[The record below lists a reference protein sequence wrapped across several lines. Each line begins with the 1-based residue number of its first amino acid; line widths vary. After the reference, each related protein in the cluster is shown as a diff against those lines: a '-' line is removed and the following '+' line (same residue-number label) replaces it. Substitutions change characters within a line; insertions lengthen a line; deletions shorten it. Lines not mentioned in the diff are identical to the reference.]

1 VAAAE
6 VTVLVDVDEAAWW
19 SCNRFASG
27 FANAAQASL
36 TNIDDGGIAG
46 PAFFDPGPLG
56 AAGARF
62 A

>member
-1 VAAAE
+1 VDPAIAE
-6 VTVLVDVDEAAWW
+6 SHMGPEPMITVGPHQVITPT
-19 SCNRFASG
+19 
-27 FANAAQASL
+27 SL

-56 AAGARF
+56 SAGARF